1 MPNKYYKPVH
11 YDELKKDMVVYIKR
25 KDGTIEYVDYN
36 LNYHTTDNKIPVHH
50 KHVYQ
55 LVDGYSCDENGLTD
69 YMHNLK
75 RNIKEMFCESK
86 LIFGKGLLY
95 TQGFSHHNST
105 MEIFKQITDP
115 TLYNYIEHPDL
126 IESKWMEANYNGGL
140 QYCNPPREQSSL
152 VETASPNIAQS
163 YSYDYKSHYPTCL
176 IDRAFYISSKRGSEC
191 IIDKIPD
198 ELYMGYGYFR
208 CKIICTDPNI
218 KKVFSFSSE
227 HIYTDIMIM
236 FAYELKSKFDISIE
250 LIKDGKPNAYVYDAD
265 NIIQTRD
272 IFIKHNHQLSE
283 LRKKHPK
290 NRLFKYCLSSL
301 WGCLCQANKKTRT
314 EIQLKEQNIDY
325 DYFDAEY
332 IIKDV
337 GYNADGSEYFEI
349 INQAQPYLHNLSRIK
364 AYLASFTR
372 IKTAR
377 LALKNLGQVIRIHT
391 DCVTFTEPLKNCENG
406 LCIENKSTG
415 LIKWSNVNEYE
426 KIEE

>member
-1 MPNKYYKPVH
+1 MATKYKPVH

-25 KDGTIEYVDYN
+25 KDGTIDYVDYN
-36 LNYHTTDNKIPVHH
+36 LNFHFTNNKIPVQH

-55 LVDGYSCDENGLTD
+55 LVDGYTCDENGLTD
-69 YMHNLK
+69 YMHTLK
-75 RNIKEMFCESK
+75 RNIKEMFCQSK

-95 TQGFSHHNST
+95 TQGFSHNNST

-115 TLYNYIEHPDL
+115 KLYQYIEHPDL

-140 QYCNPPREQSSL
+140 QYCNNPQT
-152 VETASPNIAQS
+152 VQS

-176 IDRAFYISSKRGSEC
+176 IDRDFYISSKRGSEVTLNN
-191 IIDKIPD
+191 INID
-198 ELYMGYGYFR
+198 ELYMGFGYFR

-218 KKVFSFSSE
+218 KKVFSFSPN
-227 HIYTDIMIM
+227 HIYTDIIIM
-236 FAYELKSKFDISIE
+236 FAYELKTKFNISIE
-250 LIKDGKPNAYVYDAD
+250 LIQDGKPNAYVYDAD
-265 NIIQTRD
+265 DLIETRN

-301 WGCLCQANKKTRT
+301 WGSICQANKKTKT
-314 EIQLKEQNIDY
+314 ELQLKEQNIDY

-332 IIKDV
+332 IIKDI

-377 LALKNLGQVIRIHT
+377 LAIKNLNKVIRIHT
-391 DCVTFTEPLKNCENG
+391 DCVTFSEPLKNYDKITG
-406 LCIENKSTG
+406 LCLENKSTG

>member
-1 MPNKYYKPVH
+1 
-11 YDELKKDMVVYIKR
+11 MVVYIKR
-25 KDGTIEYVDYN
+25 KDGTIDYVDYN
-36 LNYHTTDNKIPVHH
+36 LNYYTTDNKIPDQH

-55 LVDGYSCDENGLTD
+55 LVDGYTCDEDGLTD
-69 YMHNLK
+69 YMNTLK

-86 LIFGKGLLY
+86 LMFGKGLLY

-115 TLYNYIEHPDL
+115 KLYNYIEHPDL
-126 IESKWMEANYNGGL
+126 IESKWMEFNYNGGL
-140 QYCNPPREQSSL
+140 QYCDPK
-152 VETASPNIAQS
+152 TIQS

-176 IDRAFYISSKRGSEC
+176 IDRDFYISSKRGSEI

-198 ELYMGYGYFR
+198 DLYMGYGYFR

-218 KKVFSFSSE
+218 KKVFSFSPN

-236 FAYELKSKFDISIE
+236 FANELKNKFDISID
-250 LIKDGKPNAYVYDAD
+250 LINDGKPNAYIYEAEDL
-265 NIIQTRD
+265 IQTRN
-272 IFIKHNHQLSE
+272 IFIKHNHQLTE

-290 NRLFKYCLSSL
+290 NRLFKYSLSSL

-314 EIQLKEQNIDY
+314 EAQLKEQNIDY

-337 GYNADGSEYFEI
+337 CYNADGTEYLQI
-349 INQAQPYLHNLSRIK
+349 VNQAQPYLHNLARIK
-364 AYLASFTR
+364 AYLSAFTR

-377 LALKNLGQVIRIHT
+377 LALKNLNKVIRIHT
-391 DCVTFTEPLKNCENG
+391 DCVTFSEPLKYCENG

-415 LIKWSNVNEYE
+415 LIKWTNVNEYE

>member
-1 MPNKYYKPVH
+1 MSTKYKPVH
-11 YDELKKDMVVYIKR
+11 YTELKKDMVVYIKR
-25 KDGTIEYVDYN
+25 KDGTIDYVDYN
-36 LNYHTTDNKIPVHH
+36 LNYHTTDNKIPDQH

-55 LVDGYSCDENGLTD
+55 LVDGYTCDENGLTD
-69 YMHNLK
+69 YMNTLK

-86 LIFGKGLLY
+86 LMFGKGLLY

-115 TLYNYIEHPDL
+115 KLYNYIEHPDL

-140 QYCNPPREQSSL
+140 QYCNPQ
-152 VETASPNIAQS
+152 TIQS

-176 IDRAFYISSKRGSEC
+176 IDRDFYISSKRGSEI

-198 ELYMGYGYFR
+198 DLYMGYGYFR

-218 KKVFSFSSE
+218 KKVFSFSPN

-236 FAYELKSKFDISIE
+236 FANELKTKFDISID
-250 LIKDGKPNAYVYDAD
+250 LINDGKPNAYIYEAD
-265 NIIQTRD
+265 DIIQTRN
-272 IFIKHNHQLSE
+272 IFIKHNHQLTE

-290 NRLFKYCLSSL
+290 NRLFKYSLSSL

-314 EIQLKEQNIDY
+314 EAQLKEQNIDY

-337 GYNADGSEYFEI
+337 CYNADGTEYLQI
-349 INQAQPYLHNLSRIK
+349 VNQAQPYLHNLARIK
-364 AYLASFTR
+364 AYLSAFTR

-377 LALKNLGQVIRIHT
+377 LALKNLNKVIRIHT
-391 DCVTFTEPLKNCENG
+391 DCVTFSEPLKYTENG

-415 LIKWSNVNEYE
+415 LIKWTNVNEYE

>member
-1 MPNKYYKPVH
+1 MSTNKYKPVH

-25 KDGTIEYVDYN
+25 KDGTIDYVDYN
-36 LNYHTTDNKIPVHH
+36 LNYHTTNNKIPVQH

-55 LVDGYSCDENGLTD
+55 LVDGYTCDENGLTD
-69 YMHNLK
+69 YMHTLK

-86 LIFGKGLLY
+86 LMFGKGLLY
-95 TQGFSHHNST
+95 TQGFSHNNST

-115 TLYNYIEHPDL
+115 KLYQYIEHPDL

-140 QYCNPPREQSSL
+140 QFCNPQT
-152 VETASPNIAQS
+152 VQS

-176 IDRAFYISSKRGSEC
+176 IDRAFYISSKRGSEI
-191 IIDKIPD
+191 IIDKIPN
-198 ELYMGYGYFR
+198 ELHMGYGFFR
-208 CKIICTDPNI
+208 CKIICADPNI
-218 KKVFSFSSE
+218 KKVFSFTPN

-250 LIKDGKPNAYVYDAD
+250 LIQDGKPNAYVYDAD
-265 NIIQTRD
+265 DLIQTRN

-301 WGCLCQANKKTRT
+301 WGSLCQANTKTKT
-314 EIQLKEQNIDY
+314 ETQLKEQNIDY

-332 IIKDV
+332 IIKDI
-337 GYNADGSEYFEI
+337 GYNADGSEYFKI

-377 LALKNLGQVIRIHT
+377 LSLKNLGQVIRIHT
-391 DCVTFTEPLKNCENG
+391 DCVTFSEPLKNYDKITG
-406 LCIENKSTG
+406 LCLENKSTG